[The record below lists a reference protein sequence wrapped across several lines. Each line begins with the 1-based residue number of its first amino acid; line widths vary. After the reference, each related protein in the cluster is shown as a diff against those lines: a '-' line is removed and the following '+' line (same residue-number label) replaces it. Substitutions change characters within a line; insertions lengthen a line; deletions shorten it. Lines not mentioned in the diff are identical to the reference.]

1 MTAHLPSKRISGY
14 RELIARIDHLDYK
27 AAQPGKT
34 AHIALD
40 RRKSAPM
47 QDLTTWRPLQMV
59 MAGSAAALLVVVAAF
74 VVAKRP
80 WPTSSVSHRDHP
92 QMVSSGNIQN
102 LFTGTSLAGWLQ
114 IEGGLI
120 LSGRGGVRRPLHS
133 FPHFRIT
140 MGLDLPQAEAAE
152 VHFGMEHVSG
162 STQPRYVMRVTKKG
176 TVLGY
181 AEGDRGALNGVTGML
196 PFTPVDAENGSLYRE
211 VRIERQER
219 EWSAFYDGKLVGNA
233 PLSGKPE
240 LPEFRLFTESGPAF
254 FDAVTIEEL
263 VSGRSGQ

>member
-1 MTAHLPSKRISGY
+1 
-14 RELIARIDHLDYK
+14 LIARIDRLDYK
-27 AAQPGKT
+27 PERDTSRPRGE
-34 AHIALD
+34 
-40 RRKSAPM
+40 SAGVGIDG
-47 QDLTTWRPLQMV
+47 QKKGTILERATWRRSHMV
-59 MAGSAAALLVVVAAF
+59 MLGLVATSLVLVAAF
-74 VVAKRP
+74 VVAKGP
-80 WPTSSVSHRDHP
+80 WQTSSSAHRDRP

-102 LFTGTSLAGWLQ
+102 LFTGTSLAGWLPIEGAWIPARD

-120 LSGRGGVRRPLHS
+120 LSGRGGVRRPLPS

-140 MGLDLPQAEAAE
+140 MGLDLHQAEAAE
-152 VHFGMEHVSG
+152 VHFGAESGSG

-196 PFTPVDAENGSLYRE
+196 PYTPVDTENGSPYRE
-211 VRIERQER
+211 VRIERQKR

-254 FDAVTIEEL
+254 FDAVTI
-263 VSGRSGQ
+263 